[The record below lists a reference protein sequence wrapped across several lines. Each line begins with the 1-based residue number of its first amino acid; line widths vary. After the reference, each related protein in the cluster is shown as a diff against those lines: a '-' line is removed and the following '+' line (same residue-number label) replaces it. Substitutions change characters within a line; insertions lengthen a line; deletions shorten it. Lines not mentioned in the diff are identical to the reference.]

1 MSGQPLEERRMRAD
15 AQEIAELARADEA
28 KRDGIGEEDN
38 PIPAWWWWSWFAT
51 IVFAAFYIP
60 YYMLS
65 GWSQEKQWA
74 SEVEATRAEIAANA
88 PPIPTTNP
96 YHGNAAAIAEGKQV
110 FETICAACHKPD
122 GSGLVGPSLVDP
134 YWKYGNSD
142 VVLFETVTKGRPG
155 GMPAWESQLG
165 SEKIW
170 KVLAYVATLPKSD
183 QPGVGAPGVGGAP
196 GAAPAAPVV
205 PAPGSG

>member
-1 MSGQPLEERRMRAD
+1 MSTPLAEERRRRGEAP
-15 AQEIAELARADEA
+15 EVAELARKDDAR
-28 KRDGIGEEDN
+28 RDGIGEEDN

-60 YYMLS
+60 YYTLS
-65 GWSQEKQWA
+65 GWSQASQWA
-74 SEVEATRAEIAANA
+74 AEVAATQAAVAANA
-88 PPIPTTNP
+88 PPVPTTNP
-96 YHGNAAAIAEGKQV
+96 YRGDAAAIAEGRQT

-134 YWKYGNSD
+134 YWKYGD
-142 VVLFETVTKGRPG
+142 TDAVLFETVTKGRPG
-155 GMPAWESQLG
+155 GMPAWGPQLG

-183 QPGVGAPGVGGAP
+183 KPGVGAPGFAGAP
-196 GAAPAAPVV
+196 GAPPAPAA
-205 PAPGSG
+205 GGG